1 MFERWCWYSKPLS
14 CLSNPTTNSKTK
26 NLTFHDFS
34 EKWKKKHFKTLV
46 CLGIWYYFLRQKQS
60 DQWEISGF
68 VVSEL
73 VVGFGEQDISM
84 VYLYQSVQADL

>member
-1 MFERWCWYSKPLS
+1 MRDDVDIQSL
-14 CLSNPTTNSKTK
+14 CLVYRIQQPIPKLRIWLFMTFLTN
-26 NLTFHDFS
+26 
-34 EKWKKKHFKTLV
+34 EKKKHFKTLV